1 MKLFSEFLRCLY
13 DREFAAVYRKNFFLL
28 KWVRMKKICLLI
40 CILAINFTGGL
51 FPVLAYSSQARE
63 YLRRAEVFF
72 ENGNLVQ
79 ARNFLQRAEKID
91 AADEKVKEFAA
102 RFNKILAE
110 RSERLQQQVEFY
122 LSAKNVPEAEKLLQE
137 MLALTPENEFAL
149 EKMKQV
155 TETYRKIDEYRSH
168 GIQVDSSSG
177 RAHDL
182 DHYSAISYMNRA
194 RGFFAQGDRSKAM
207 EMLEVILKREPDYK
221 PALELKGRIDHIN
234 QIEAFVEKA
243 ETAFL
248 EGRMM
253 ETVDALTILIAD
265 APDRIEYLL
274 LRGKARFKLKD
285 YDDALAD
292 FWKYYRSNPDKD
304 TLFPM
309 FSECYYGTRDYQ
321 KALAFSRDPVSGRSY
336 QPLSFRF
343 DCHFRLFMASYLL
356 LTFFLALIP
365 VAIYYA
371 WKAGEDLLMRF
382 SLGSAWIFARCLP
395 IIFFKSPVDCL
406 GDLISI
412 ARDLNVPWLNYLVG
426 ISLFKI
432 GQVEGAQRFLTYSLE
447 SDSLRS
453 RAYYFVGLARK
464 HLKYQAYDNDF
475 EEAALSGVGRQS
487 AAWHPNFM
495 KVIERELLMSYSK
508 VKDVDTF
515 EGMAFAIV
523 DAQTG
528 SET

>member
-1 MKLFSEFLRCLY
+1 MQKACLV
-13 DREFAAVYRKNFFLL
+13 F
-28 KWVRMKKICLLI
+28 I
-40 CILAINFTGGL
+40 CIVMLMIVSSE
-51 FPVLAYSSQARE
+51 PIMAYSSQARE

-91 AADEKVKEFAA
+91 AADEKVKAFAT
-102 RFNKILAE
+102 RFNKELAE
-110 RSERLQQQVEFY
+110 RAARLQQQVEFY

-137 MLALTPENEFAL
+137 MLALAPENEFAR

-155 TETYRKIDEYRSH
+155 TDTYRKIEEYQSH
-168 GIQVDSSSG
+168 GIQIDVSSG

-194 RGFFAQGDRSKAM
+194 RGFFAQGDRVKAM

-221 PALELKGRIDHIN
+221 PALELKASIEHVN
-234 QIEAFVEKA
+234 QIESFVEKA

-248 EGRMM
+248 EGRML
-253 ETVDALTILIAD
+253 ETIDALTVLIANS
-265 APDRIEYLL
+265 PDRIEYLL
-274 LRGKARFKLKD
+274 LRGKAHLKLKD

-309 FSECYYGTRDYQ
+309 FSECYYGMRDYQ
-321 KALAFSRDPVSGRSY
+321 KALAFSRNPVSGMSY

-343 DCHFRLFMASYLL
+343 DCHFKLFMLSYFLL
-356 LTFFLALIP
+356 AFFLALIP

-371 WKAGEDLLMRF
+371 WKSGEDLLMRF
-382 SLGSAWIFARCLP
+382 SLGSAWLFVRCLP
-395 IIFFKSPVDCL
+395 VIFFKSPVDCL

-464 HLKYQAYDNDF
+464 HLKYQAYDSDF
-475 EEAALSGVGRQS
+475 EEAVLSGVGRQGS
-487 AAWHPNFM
+487 AWHPNFM
-495 KVIERELLMSYSK
+495 KLIERELLLSYSK
-508 VKDVDTF
+508 GKDGDTF
-515 EGMAFAIV
+515 EGMAYAIV